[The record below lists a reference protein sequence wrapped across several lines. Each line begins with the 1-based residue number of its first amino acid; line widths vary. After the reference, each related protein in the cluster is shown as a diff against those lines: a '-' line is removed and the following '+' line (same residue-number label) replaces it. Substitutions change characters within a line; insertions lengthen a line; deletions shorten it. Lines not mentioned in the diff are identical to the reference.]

1 MREKESYSNQVWL
14 RLKKNKL
21 AMSGLA
27 VILITLFIALFA
39 YQLAPDKSPNA
50 NLQTLEIQSKKPGYI
65 QLFLCFKD
73 SSEENKNTLKSLL
86 WGKPD
91 TDMRI
96 PINSY
101 EITGNNIM
109 VERFIDEDTALVQ
122 TYSISNNENKTE
134 TTAYH
139 IIKKSYLLGTDGFGR
154 DILSRL
160 IVGSRVSM
168 AVGFIGVIISLL
180 IGLILGMLAS
190 YYRGKTDAI
199 ISWIINVSW
208 SIPTLLLAFAITML
222 LGKGMFQIFLAIG
235 LTMWVGVARIVRG
248 QVLSIKEQEYV
259 EAARALGFSDIRIL
273 LRHILPNITG
283 PLLVI
288 AASNFATAIILEAG
302 LSFLGI
308 GLQPPAPSWGLMIRE
323 NYNFIITGNP
333 MPALIPGF
341 AIMLLVLS
349 FNILGNGLRDATDI
363 KN

>member
-1 MREKESYSNQVWL
+1 MREKESFSNQVWL

-39 YQLAPDKSPNA
+39 YQLAPDKTPDA
-50 NLQTLEIQSKKPGYI
+50 NLQTLEIQSKKSGYI
-65 QLFLCFKD
+65 QLFLCFND
-73 SSEENKNTLKSLL
+73 SSKEKKSTLKSLFG
-86 WGKPD
+86 GKTD

-101 EITGNNIM
+101 KITGNNII
-109 VERFIDEDTALVQ
+109 VDRYIDEDTAIIQ
-122 TYSISNNENKTE
+122 TFLISNKENKTE
-134 TTAYH
+134 KTAYH
-139 IIKKSYLLGTDGFGR
+139 IIKKNYLLGTDGFGR

-160 IVGSRVSM
+160 IIGSRVSM

-180 IGLILGMLAS
+180 IGLILGMLAG
-190 YYRGKTDAI
+190 YYRGKTDTI
-199 ISWIINVSW
+199 VSWILNVSW
-208 SIPTLLLAFAITML
+208 SIPTLLLAFAITMV

-235 LTMWVGVARIVRG
+235 LTMWVGVARVVRG

-273 LRHILPNITG
+273 LRHILPNIAG